1 MPIKNGAEYIKS
13 LRGRNLK
20 VYLFGELVKE
30 PVDHPMIRPSIN
42 AVAETYDL
50 AVKDPELAAAQSSI
64 SGIPVNRFLHI
75 VESAQDL
82 VNQNRMQRKLGQLT
96 GTCFQRCVGMDA
108 LNSLYSTTFEIDEKY
123 DTQYHKR
130 LIEFIR
136 MMQRENMVIGG
147 AMTDVKGDR
156 SLSPSQ
162 QPDPDMFVHVVRRDS
177 KGIYITGAKA
187 HQTGCINS
195 HWIMVMPTMRLKAE
209 DKDYAIVGAVPVDAP
224 GIEYIYGRQSCD
236 TRSMEA
242 EGSTIDAGNAMYS
255 GQEAMIIFNNV
266 FIPNHLIFMDGEYDY
281 AAMLI
286 ERFTCYHRRSYVCKT
301 GLGDVLIGAA
311 AAIADYN
318 GVANA
323 SHIKDKLVEMTH
335 LNETIFAAGIAS
347 SYMAHKTESG
357 NWQNDDMLANV
368 CKHNVTR
375 FPYEIG
381 RLAQDIAGGLMVTM
395 PSERDF
401 RSLHTGPI
409 LEKYLKGRKGVSTE
423 NRMRIL
429 RLIENMTLGRNAVGY
444 LTESMHGAGSPQA
457 QRIQI
462 ARQMQLETKK
472 KFAKRLAQVKE
483 GEASEM
489 VQESTDY
496 FDKIFGT
503 KDKDKKEERKEEA
516 SNFSKSLGNEKNK
529 AKNDPATSNSEEK

>member
-1 MPIKNGAEYIKS
+1 MPIANGAEYIES
-13 LRGRNLK
+13 LRGRNIK
-20 VYLFGELVKE
+20 VYLFGELIGE

-42 AVAETYDL
+42 AVAETYDI
-50 AVKDPELAAAQSSI
+50 ANSEPEIATSRSSLT
-64 SGIPVNRFLHI
+64 GLKVNRFLH
-75 VESAQDL
+75 VAESAEDL
-82 VNQNRMQRKLGQLT
+82 VNQNRMQRKLGQKT

-108 LNSLYSTTFEIDEKY
+108 INSLYSTTFEIDGKY
-123 DTQYHKR
+123 HTKYHER
-130 LIEFIR
+130 LVDFIKKI
-136 MMQRENMVIGG
+136 QTDNLVIGG

-162 QPDPDMFVHVVRRDS
+162 QADPDLFVHVIKRDG
-177 KGIYITGAKA
+177 KGAYISGAKA

-195 HWIMVMPTMRLKAE
+195 HWIMVMPTMRLRQE
-209 DKDYAIVGAVPVDAP
+209 DKEYAIVGAVPADAK
-224 GIEYIYGRQSCD
+224 GITYIYGRQSCD

-242 EGSTIDAGNAMYS
+242 GDLDSGNAKFS
-255 GQEAMIIFNNV
+255 GQEAMIIFDNV
-266 FIPNHLIFMDGEYDY
+266 FVPNELIFMDGEVEF
-281 AAMLI
+281 ASMLV

-301 GLGDVLIGAA
+301 GLGDVLVGAA

-347 SYMAHKTESG
+347 SYQAHKTSAG
-357 NWQNDDMLANV
+357 NYQNDDMLANV

-401 RSLHTGPI
+401 RSPETGPL

-423 NRMRIL
+423 NRVRIL

-462 ARQMQLETKK
+462 ARQMQLEYKK
-472 KFAKRLAQVKE
+472 KLAKNLASIEE
-483 GEASEM
+483 GEASELS
-489 VQESTDY
+489 QEQSEY
-496 FDKIFGT
+496 FDKIFGKT
-503 KDKDKKEERKEEA
+503 
-516 SNFSKSLGNEKNK
+516 
-529 AKNDPATSNSEEK
+529 

>member
-1 MPIKNGAEYIKS
+1 MPIANGAEYIES
-13 LRGRNLK
+13 LRGRNIK
-20 VYLFGELVKE
+20 VYLFGELIGE

-42 AVAETYDL
+42 AVAETYDI
-50 AVKDPELAAAQSSI
+50 ANSEPEIATSRSSLT
-64 SGIPVNRFLHI
+64 GLKVNRFLHV
-75 VESAQDL
+75 VESAEDL
-82 VNQNRMQRKLGQLT
+82 VNQNRMQRKLGQKT

-108 LNSLYSTTFEIDEKY
+108 INSLYSTTFEIDGKY
-123 DTQYHKR
+123 HTKYHER
-130 LIEFIR
+130 LVDFIKEI
-136 MMQRENMVIGG
+136 QTENLVIGG

-162 QPDPDMFVHVVRRDS
+162 QADPDLFVHVIKRDE
-177 KGIYITGAKA
+177 KGLYISGAKA

-195 HWIMVMPTMRLKAE
+195 HWIMVMPTMRLRQE
-209 DKDYAIVGAVPVDAP
+209 DKEYAIVGAVPADAK
-224 GIEYIYGRQSCD
+224 GITYIYGRQSCD

-242 EGSTIDAGNAMYS
+242 GDLDSGNAKFS
-255 GQEAMIIFNNV
+255 GQEAMIIFDNV
-266 FIPNHLIFMDGEYDY
+266 FIPNELIFMDGEVEF
-281 AAMLI
+281 ASMLV

-301 GLGDVLIGAA
+301 GLGDVLVGAA

-347 SYMAHKTESG
+347 SYQAHKTSAG
-357 NWQNDDMLANV
+357 NYQNDDMLANV

-401 RSLHTGPI
+401 RSPETGPL

-423 NRMRIL
+423 NRVRIL

-462 ARQMQLETKK
+462 ARQMQLEYKK
-472 KFAKRLAQVKE
+472 KLAKNLASIEE
-483 GEASEM
+483 GEASELS
-489 VQESTDY
+489 QEQSEY
-496 FDKIFGT
+496 FDKIFGKT
-503 KDKDKKEERKEEA
+503 
-516 SNFSKSLGNEKNK
+516 
-529 AKNDPATSNSEEK
+529 

>member
-1 MPIKNGAEYIKS
+1 MPIKNGAEYIES
-13 LRGRNLK
+13 LRGRKMK
-20 VYLFGELVKE
+20 VYLFGQLVQE

-50 AVKDPELAAAQSSI
+50 PNEETEIASAQSSLI
-64 SGIPVNRFLHI
+64 GIRVNRFLHI
-75 VESAQDL
+75 TESVTDV
-82 VNQNRMQRKLGQLT
+82 VNQNKMQRKLGQIT

-108 LNSLYSTTFEIDEKY
+108 LNSLYSTTFEIDAKHG
-123 DTQYHKR
+123 TVYHKR
-130 LIEFIR
+130 LIEFIK
-136 MMQRENMVIGG
+136 MLQRENLMIGG

-162 QPDPDMFVHVVRRDS
+162 QEDPDMFVHVSKRDD

-195 HWIMVMPTMRLKAE
+195 HWILVMPTMRLQAQDSE
-209 DKDYAIVGAVPVDAP
+209 YAIVGAVPADAE
-224 GIEYIYGRQSCD
+224 GITYIYGRQSCD
-236 TRSMEA
+236 TRSME
-242 EGSTIDAGNAMYS
+242 EGDLDAGNAKFS
-255 GQEAMIIFNNV
+255 GQEAMIIFDNV
-266 FIPNHLIFMDGEYDY
+266 FIPNELIFMQGEYEF
-281 AAMLI
+281 ASMLV

-301 GLGDVLIGAA
+301 GLGDVLIGAS

-335 LNETIFAAGIAS
+335 LNETIFGTGIAS
-347 SYMAHKTESG
+347 SFQSHKTTAG
-357 NWQNDDMLANV
+357 NYQNDDMLANV

-375 FPYEIG
+375 FPYELG

-395 PSERDF
+395 PSEQDF
-401 RSLHTGPI
+401 RSPEAGPL

-423 NRMRIL
+423 NRVRVL

-462 ARQMQLETKK
+462 ARQMQLEYKK
-472 KFAKRLAQVKE
+472 KLAKSLANVKE
-483 GEASEM
+483 GEANGLTNEQS
-489 VQESTDY
+489 DY
-496 FDKIFGT
+496 FDRIFG
-503 KDKDKKEERKEEA
+503 
-516 SNFSKSLGNEKNK
+516 KN
-529 AKNDPATSNSEEK
+529 